1 MPVVDDEY
9 LQLAAALN
17 AALASDGSTFVAIEL
32 GAWCVFEPQPSI
44 PSFQRLGP
52 SPVPPTCG
60 PKFRAPFTIW
70 AVTNWTKRER

>member
-32 GAWCVFEPQPSI
+32 GAWCVFEPRPST
-44 PSFQRLGP
+44 PCFQRLGP
-52 SPVPPTCG
+52 SPSPPDLR
-60 PKFRAPFTIW
+60 PQI
-70 AVTNWTKRER
+70 